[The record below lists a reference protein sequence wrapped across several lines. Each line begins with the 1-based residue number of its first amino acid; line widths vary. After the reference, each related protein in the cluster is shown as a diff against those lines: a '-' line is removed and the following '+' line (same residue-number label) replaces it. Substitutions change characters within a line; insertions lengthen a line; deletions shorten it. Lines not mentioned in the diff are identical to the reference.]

1 MRIALLG
8 GNSYQYAFAPS
19 YAQANGKGYIT
30 QDELLGADASGQGR
44 TLKPAQVKALKSD
57 IQDYIRAG
65 VPVPADK
72 LELARQYAIVD
83 AMEYDG
89 PVEEGS
95 RSSNPLDF
103 ISNIVD
109 RGADIVSDIT
119 AAKRAPARQVGPT
132 AAPGPDNTALIVTS
146 AVAGVALL
154 AVAMRGKR
162 RGRR

>member
-30 QDELLGADASGQGR
+30 GNQLLGAEASTQGR
-44 TLKPAQVKALKSD
+44 ELKPAEVVALKDD
-57 IQDYIRAG
+57 IANYIRMD

-72 LELARQYAIVD
+72 LELARQYGIVQ
-83 AMEYDG
+83 ALNYTG

-103 ISNIVD
+103 ISNIVN
-109 RGADIVSDIT
+109 RGADIVEDIT
-119 AAKRAPARQVGPT
+119 SARRTPGQATTVPAT
-132 AAPGPDNTALIVTS
+132 AGAPDNTALIVGGTI
-146 AVAGVALL
+146 AGVALL
-154 AVAMRGKR
+154 AVAMRSKKR
-162 RGRR
+162 RR

>member
-30 QDELLGADASGQGR
+30 QNELLGAEASGQGR

-57 IQDYIRAG
+57 IQNYIRAG
-65 VPVPADK
+65 VPIPADK

-83 AMEYDG
+83 AMEYSG

-119 AAKRAPARQVGPT
+119 AAKRAPARQASP
-132 AAPGPDNTALIVTS
+132 AAAAGTDNTALIVTG

-154 AVAMRGKR
+154 AVAMRPK
-162 RGRR
+162 RGRKR